1 MYLPHT
7 WGGEA
12 NLEEYYKTLKEIDKN
27 LHEVK
32 QKYNIS
38 GIIAGMDAQVEVK
51 PQQGPSVGSGTR
63 VSRGSTA
70 RYSELESKF
79 ENVLMEWIAKH
90 GIKLANTFCKNWNLP
105 KPKQTNWTFGS
116 RMNNNCRSGRSLTT
130 SRCPSSGKQGAL
142 WQGTAGLRT
151 LQITGQR

>member
-70 RYSELESKF
+70 RYYELESKF
-79 ENVLMEWIAKH
+79 ENVLIGVDCKAWNQACKH
-90 GIKLANTFCKNWNLP
+90 IL
-105 KPKQTNWTFGS
+105 
-116 RMNNNCRSGRSLTT
+116 
-130 SRCPSSGKQGAL
+130 
-142 WQGTAGLRT
+142 
-151 LQITGQR
+151 